1 MDHNQRLLRRVC
13 LKKALE
19 YVETEI
25 DFWRKL
31 EFEWLEGQKDF
42 KPKLIEP
49 QLKITDDLNLKLSE

>member
-1 MDHNQRLLRRVC
+1 MDHNQRVLRKVC

-25 DFWRKL
+25 DVWRKL
-31 EFEWLEGQKDF
+31 EFEWLEAQKDF

-49 QLKITDDLNLKLSE
+49 QLKITDDLNLKLSD